1 MVGARAGLKLQDWEL
16 AIFAKN
22 LLNEH
27 ANYADVIPLGAEL
40 PGRPRFATNRPRTIG
55 AEIRYRF

>member
-1 MVGARAGLKLQDWEL
+1 
-16 AIFAKN
+16 
-22 LLNEH
+22 LNEH

-55 AEIRYRF
+55 AEVRYRF